1 MTMTIVPVGIFT
13 GKERGYATAYP
24 ETSKVVY
31 HVYKDENGKEYGIPQ
46 KAIDSGDTIEA
57 LIARSTV

>member
-1 MTMTIVPVGIFT
+1 MKLQALGKWT
-13 GKERGYATAYP
+13 GKERGYANAYP
-24 ETSKVVY
+24 ETSKVLY

-57 LIARSTV
+57 LIARSKV